1 MDNENSE
8 KDKVF
13 ELERQLHE
21 QYANNSNAH
30 FKSFITFATAMFA
43 LFGAYGWAYIHTP
56 RISSIRIDEWPVV
69 LENKLSYDAFLL
81 LAIVVVGSL
90 CILSAICVFLG
101 YAERRDQME
110 VRIIRDKYMVKT
122 VYSTPFERGYFCY
135 LASYYCVFYCALLC
149 CQAFVILTSTI
160 KCRPCCGTFSN
171 IAYIVMASFVVISVW
186 VKIRYYRNYKR
197 YDVRYNSK
205 PKYKK
210 SEVAKYIVW
219 DKKNENKR
227 YYILSDGDKYY
238 KCKILNELPPKE
250 LNGEVSNPIV
260 DERFGI
266 ESVSGLFYYL
276 FYTDC
281 LVMHIVRGLLF
292 VISVAVIYFLT
303 YLSSLVIYNI
313 I

>member
-1 MDNENSE
+1 MGNENFE

-69 LENKLSYDAFLL
+69 FGNQLSYDAFLL

-110 VRIIRDKYMVKT
+110 VRIIRDNYKFKT
-122 VYSTPFERGYFCY
+122 VYSTPFERTYCCY
-135 LASYYCVFYCALLC
+135 LASYYRVFYYALLC

-160 KCRPCCGTFSN
+160 KCCPCCGTFSN

-219 DKKNENKR
+219 DKKNENKL
-227 YYILSDGDKYY
+227 YCILSDGDKYE
-238 KCKILNELPPKE
+238 CKLLNELPPE
-250 LNGEVSNPIV
+250 ESNGEVSNPIV

>member
-110 VRIIRDKYMVKT
+110 VRIIRDKYDFKT
-122 VYSTPFERGYFCY
+122 VYSTPFERGYFYY
-135 LASYYCVFYCALLC
+135 LASYYRIFYCALLC

-160 KCRPCCGTFSN
+160 KCCPCCGTVSN

-197 YDVRYNSK
+197 YDVRYHSK

-227 YYILSDGDKYY
+227 YCILSDGDKYY
-238 KCKILNELPPKE
+238 KLLTSKKISDINNVEKDSIL
-250 LNGEVSNPIV
+250 IV
-260 DERFGI
+260 DEPIGI

-303 YLSSLVIYNI
+303 YLSSLVINNI
-313 I
+313 L

>member
-1 MDNENSE
+1 MGNENSE

-69 LENKLSYDAFLL
+69 FENQLSYDAFLL

-110 VRIIRDKYMVKT
+110 VRIIRDKYDFKT
-122 VYSTPFERGYFCY
+122 VYSTPFERDYFYY
-135 LASYYCVFYCALLC
+135 LASYYRIFYCALLC

-160 KCRPCCGTFSN
+160 KCCPCCGTFSN
-171 IAYIVMASFVVISVW
+171 IAYIVMAVFLVLSIYTKVKYFV
-186 VKIRYYRNYKR
+186 NYKR
-197 YDVRYNSK
+197 YD
-205 PKYKK
+205 
-210 SEVAKYIVW
+210 AKHEGEKLYYENLNAVQLGKGYCIVT
-219 DKKNENKR
+219 
-227 YYILSDGDKYY
+227 DGDKFVCLSKKDIENNKSLNAKIEKLNKERYIHNISY
-238 KCKILNELPPKE
+238 FLYCLNHPKCFVK
-250 LNGEVSNPIV
+250 
-260 DERFGI
+260 
-266 ESVSGLFYYL
+266 YL
-276 FYTDC
+276 F
-281 LVMHIVRGLLF
+281 RFLLILISISF
-292 VISVAVIYFLT
+292 VLLLIFLW
-303 YLSSLVIYNI
+303 NKI
-313 I
+313 IFGSI